1 MSTAMIFGGGL
12 IGMSFAERFAEHG
25 WAVRVVDVRPEVG
38 EDVAKRLG
46 EKGDFFT
53 DLEAALDGVDFVQ
66 EAGPEKIEFKN
77 DIFRQFAQFAPEN
90 AILASSS
97 SALLPSKI
105 AEGNPA
111 ADRIIVG
118 HPFTPPDLMPV
129 LEIVPSP
136 ETSTETLDRAME
148 VYRGIGFDPSRLNKE
163 IPGFVGNRIQKA
175 IMMEAIYLIQEGVV
189 DVENF
194 DRIVRNS
201 LGLRYA
207 AVGPFEANRLGGGPD
222 GITKLFDTIFR
233 GWEKSMPAGEPDM
246 DNLDGVIAQV
256 NEAYGNDT
264 DSFTQRSEVRDAKLK
279 GIVEAI
285 SEVE

>member
-207 AVGPFEANRLGGGPD
+207 AVGPFEATALAAGQMASPSSSTPFSAAG
-222 GITKLFDTIFR
+222 
-233 GWEKSMPAGEPDM
+233 KSRCPPESRTWTTSTA
-246 DNLDGVIAQV
+246 
-256 NEAYGNDT
+256 
-264 DSFTQRSEVRDAKLK
+264 
-279 GIVEAI
+279 
-285 SEVE
+285 